1 MRLEVFCED
10 RLGLTRELLDLL
22 VLRGIDLRGID
33 IDPIGRIYLNFAE
46 LEFATFSSLMA
57 EIRRIAGVTDVRTVP
72 WMPSEREHLA
82 LSALLVAM
90 PEPVLSLDTKGR
102 VELANPASCLL
113 FGQSQAKLRNH
124 PVAQLIADFNVQRW
138 LESSPQETHAEHVV
152 VNGQNYLLE
161 VTPVYLEGE
170 HNERVLT
177 GAVAML
183 RSTVR
188 MGRQLQT
195 MTSQDTSA
203 FSQILAV
210 GPKMRHVV
218 EQARKLAML
227 SAPLLIVGDT
237 GTGKDLLAHACHLAS
252 PRAGK
257 PYLALNCGSI
267 PEDAVESE
275 LFGDALLGKKGFFE
289 QANGG
294 SVLLDEIGEMSPR
307 MQTKLLRFLN
317 DGTFR
322 RVGEDHE
329 VHVDVRVICATQKNL
344 VELVQKGLFRE
355 DLYYRLNVLTLY
367 LPPLRDCPQDI
378 MPLTELFVARFADE
392 QGVPRPKLSADLST
406 VLTRYSWPG
415 NVRQL
420 KNAVYRALTQLEG
433 FELRPQDILLPDH
446 DVASLP
452 VGEEAMEGSLDDIT
466 RRFERSVLTQL
477 YRSYPSTRKLAKRL
491 GVSHT
496 AIANKLREYGLS
508 QKRVTNN
515 PARPATL
522 VAGILACKAGQTC
535 IYWFFNPFS
544 GVVHLGV
551 ASRDRAMADI
561 AAALCS
567 LFLAAVT
574 PSFAGSA
581 TAGAADRRS
590 HFEPAR
596 SEAEHSSSLL
606 SGGAGHCRL
615 HDCPGDQPLCFWCAV
630 QQLGAGAGDPVNH
643 PGD

>member
-210 GPKMRHVV
+210 GPK
-218 EQARKLAML
+218 
-227 SAPLLIVGDT
+227 
-237 GTGKDLLAHACHLAS
+237 
-252 PRAGK
+252 
-257 PYLALNCGSI
+257 
-267 PEDAVESE
+267 
-275 LFGDALLGKKGFFE
+275 
-289 QANGG
+289 
-294 SVLLDEIGEMSPR
+294 
-307 MQTKLLRFLN
+307 
-317 DGTFR
+317 
-322 RVGEDHE
+322 
-329 VHVDVRVICATQKNL
+329 CATWWSK
-344 VELVQKGLFRE
+344 RASW
-355 DLYYRLNVLTLY
+355 R
-367 LPPLRDCPQDI
+367 CS
-378 MPLTELFVARFADE
+378 AR
-392 QGVPRPKLSADLST
+392 R
-406 VLTRYSWPG
+406 
-415 NVRQL
+415 
-420 KNAVYRALTQLEG
+420 
-433 FELRPQDILLPDH
+433 
-446 DVASLP
+446 
-452 VGEEAMEGSLDDIT
+452 
-466 RRFERSVLTQL
+466 
-477 YRSYPSTRKLAKRL
+477 
-491 GVSHT
+491 
-496 AIANKLREYGLS
+496 
-508 QKRVTNN
+508 
-515 PARPATL
+515 
-522 VAGILACKAGQTC
+522 C
-535 IYWFFNPFS
+535 
-544 GVVHLGV
+544 
-551 ASRDRAMADI
+551 
-561 AAALCS
+561 
-567 LFLAAVT
+567 
-574 PSFAGSA
+574 
-581 TAGAADRRS
+581 
-590 HFEPAR
+590 
-596 SEAEHSSSLL
+596 
-606 SGGAGHCRL
+606 
-615 HDCPGDQPLCFWCAV
+615 
-630 QQLGAGAGDPVNH
+630 
-643 PGD
+643 